1 MSLYCIVA
9 APRIFLQ
16 RKRPGGRRDRLCAQ
30 LPPLTSRWRLS
41 DGYRNPSSCPH
52 CGGEN
57 GFHTKEVV
65 ISSSLAH
72 GMVHSLRGSTP
83 SAFES
88 ILLLRLRSEYYIADH
103 KQEPLTIPNDTFY
116 VLSLEIFLKGRY
128 TGGIVDVGVK

>member
-1 MSLYCIVA
+1 MAIE
-9 APRIFLQ
+9 
-16 RKRPGGRRDRLCAQ
+16 
-30 LPPLTSRWRLS
+30 
-41 DGYRNPSSCPH
+41 NPSSCPH

-65 ISSSLAH
+65 DFKQFYAWD
-72 GMVHSLRGSTP
+72 GTLRGSTP
-83 SAFES
+83 SAFAAES